1 MTTAVEQPTF
11 GVQLALWN
19 EGTVTLVCDVCHGH
33 TVLSQEY
40 LYRLAPDR
48 IGCYECGAVNE
59 LPTKECL

>member
-40 LYRLAPDR
+40 LYLSL
-48 IGCYECGAVNE
+48 IHI
-59 LPTKECL
+59 